1 MQIFNYQFK
10 PKLIPTL
17 ATLLILPLMI
27 YLGMW
32 QSNKADQ
39 KQAKQELFDQR
50 ESDGLISIG
59 AEPVDLEV
67 LRYRRVIVR
76 GFYDPQY
83 QVLLDNQVSKGQA
96 GYHVITPLKIDGS
109 AVRILVNRGWVTVGA
124 DRNVLPQI
132 DTPSTQVEITG
143 YLHDI
148 SGRYIELSRA
158 DALQESWQKVWQ
170 NLDVAR
176 YKKEMP
182 FPMQPA
188 IILLDPESSAG
199 GYVREWPK
207 PNFRIDVNRGYAI
220 QWYLMSLALVII
232 YLVTNIKKI
241 SPQDTANAKH

>member
-50 ESDGLISIG
+50 ERDGLISIG

-67 LRYRRVIVR
+67 LRYRRVVVR

-109 AVRILVNRGWVTVGA
+109 AVRILVNRGWVPVGA
-124 DRNVLPQI
+124 DRKVLPQI
-132 DTPSTQVEITG
+132 DTPSTEVEITG
-143 YLHDI
+143 YLQDI
-148 SGRYIELSRA
+148 SGRYIELSRSDVA
-158 DALQESWQKVWQ
+158 QESWQKVWQ

-182 FPMQPA
+182 YPMQPA
-188 IILLDPESSAG
+188 IILLDPDSSAG

>member
-50 ESDGLISIG
+50 ERDGLISIG

-67 LRYRRVIVR
+67 LRYRRVVVR

-83 QVLLDNQVSKGQA
+83 QVLLDNQVSKGKA
-96 GYHVITPLKIDGS
+96 GYHVITPLRIERS
-109 AVRILVNRGWVTVGA
+109 AMRILVNRGWVPVGA
-124 DRNVLPQI
+124 DRNVLPQL
-132 DTPSTQVEITG
+132 DTPSTEVEITG
-143 YLHDI
+143 YLQDI
-148 SGRYIELSRA
+148 SGRYIELSRSEA
-158 DALQESWQKVWQ
+158 PQESWQKVWQ

>member
-50 ESDGLISIG
+50 ERDGLMSIG

-67 LRYRRVIVR
+67 LRYRRVVVR

-83 QVLLDNQVSKGQA
+83 QILLDNQVSKGQA
-96 GYHVITPLKIDGS
+96 GYHVITPLKIEGS
-109 AVRILVNRGWVTVGA
+109 AMRILVNRGWVPVGA
-124 DRNVLPQI
+124 DRNVLPQL
-132 DTPSTQVEITG
+132 DMPSTEVEITG
-143 YLHDI
+143 YLQDI
-148 SGRYIELSRA
+148 SGRYIELSRSEA
-158 DALQESWQKVWQ
+158 PQESWQKVWQ

-188 IILLDPESSAG
+188 IILLDPENSAG